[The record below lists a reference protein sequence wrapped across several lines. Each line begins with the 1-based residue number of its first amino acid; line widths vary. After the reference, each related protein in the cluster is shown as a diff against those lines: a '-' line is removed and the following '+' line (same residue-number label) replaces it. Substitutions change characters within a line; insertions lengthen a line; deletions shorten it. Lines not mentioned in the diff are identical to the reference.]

1 MEEGWMDN
9 SVPECCTDYVSFVD
23 EESFALAERA
33 DAGKEYRL
41 LLAVFCGSVRLLDN
55 MKMSA
60 TG

>member
-1 MEEGWMDN
+1 MIN
-9 SVPECCTDYVSFVD
+9 SVPECRTDYVSFVE
-23 EESFALAERA
+23 EESFALAERS